1 MQTLPLPLPLLV
13 LLSGAALAQAEA
25 PTLDT
30 GDTAWML
37 VAASLVLLMTPGLA
51 FFYGGLTRA
60 SNVLNTMMM
69 SVASIGL
76 VAVLWTLGGYTLAF
90 GEGGNALIG
99 GLGNLGL
106 EGLTGALTGTI
117 PSYVF
122 AAFQA
127 MFAIIALA
135 LISGA
140 VVERMRFGA
149 FLLFGGL
156 WSLLIYAPLAHWVW
170 SADGWLFNLGA
181 LDFAGGTVIHIA
193 AGVSALV
200 AAMVLGPRLG
210 YPRSVHVPHNVPF
223 VLLGAGLLWFGWMG
237 FNAGSALAANQT
249 AALALIN
256 TLIAPAAAMLAWLA
270 WESVGREGVG
280 REGVGGE
287 SVGGEG
293 SRTGKPTAV
302 GAATGLVVG
311 LVAITPACAFV
322 TPWAAIVI
330 GVLGATASFWAVQAK
345 RRLRADDALD
355 VFACHGVAGIV
366 GAMLT
371 GALAWTTGSGQP
383 VGEQLVTQ
391 LIGVVATVA
400 FTGLGSFLLLKGVS
414 VLTPLRVSSRH
425 ETQGMDLSAHSEQGY
440 GDEGAPVFVGGD

>member
-1 MQTLPLPLPLLV
+1 MKALPLLV
-13 LLSGAALAQAEA
+13 LLGGAALAQPAA
-25 PTLDT
+25 PTLNT

-37 VAASLVLLMTPGLA
+37 VSAALVLLMTPGLA

-60 SNVLNTMMM
+60 PSVLNTMMM

-76 VAVLWTLGGYTLAF
+76 VGVLWTLAGYTLAF
-90 GEGGNALIG
+90 GEGGNALVG
-99 GLGNLGL
+99 GLGHLGL
-106 EGLTGALTGTI
+106 EGVQGQLWGTI
-117 PSYVF
+117 PTSVF

-149 FLLFGGL
+149 FLCFGGL

-170 SADGWLFNLGA
+170 SSDGWLFRAGA

-200 AAMVLGPRLG
+200 AAAVLGPRLG
-210 YPRSVHVPHNVPF
+210 YPRAAHVPHNVPF

-249 AALALIN
+249 AALALLT
-256 TLIAPAAAMLAWLA
+256 TLVAPAAALLTWLA
-270 WESVGREGVG
+270 WESR
-280 REGVGGE
+280 GG
-287 SVGGEG
+287 
-293 SRTGKPTAV
+293 GKPTAV

-322 TPWAAIVI
+322 SPWAALVI
-330 GVLGATASFWAVQAK
+330 GVLGATASFWTVQAK
-345 RRLRADDALD
+345 RRLGADDALD

-366 GAMLT
+366 GALLT
-371 GALAWTTGSGQP
+371 GALAWTTGSGKP
-383 VGEQLVTQ
+383 VGEQLLTQ
-391 LIGVVATVA
+391 LLSVAVSVLY
-400 FTGLGSFLLLKGVS
+400 TGAGSFLLLKLVG
-414 VLTPLRVSSRH
+414 LWMPLRVTVRQ
-425 ETQGMDLSAHSEQGY
+425 EVGGMDLSAHSEQGY
-440 GDEGAPVFVGGD
+440 REPETGLGAPVFVGGD

>member
-1 MQTLPLPLPLLV
+1 MIVLPLFRAAAPAFLL
-13 LLSGAALAQAEA
+13 LGGGALAQAPT
-25 PTLDT
+25 PTLDS

-37 VAASLVLLMTPGLA
+37 VSAALVLLMTPGLA
-51 FFYGGLTRA
+51 FFYGGLSRSA
-60 SNVLNTMMM
+60 SVLNTMMM

-76 VAVLWTLGGYTLAF
+76 VGVLWTLAGYTLAF
-90 GEGGNALIG
+90 GEGGGALIG
-99 GLGNLGL
+99 GLGHLGL
-106 EGLTGALTGTI
+106 EGLAGELTGSI

-170 SADGWLFNLGA
+170 SADGWLFQLGA

-200 AAMVLGPRLG
+200 AAWVLGPRLG
-210 YPRSVHVPHNVPF
+210 YPRAAHVPHNVPF

-237 FNAGSALAANQT
+237 FNAGSALAANGT
-249 AALALIN
+249 AALALLT
-256 TLIAPAAAMLAWLA
+256 TLVAPAAALLTWLG
-270 WESVGREGVG
+270 WETA
-280 REGVGGE
+280 
-287 SVGGEG
+287 
-293 SRTGKPTAV
+293 RTGKPTAV

-322 TPWAAIVI
+322 TPWAALLI

-366 GAMLT
+366 GALLT
-371 GALAWTTGSGQP
+371 GAFAWTTASGAPLGQ
-383 VGEQLVTQ
+383 QLLIQ
-391 LIGVVATVA
+391 LIGVVACVA
-400 FTGLGSFLLLKGVS
+400 FTGLGSFVLLRLVGV
-414 VLTPLRVSSRH
+414 VTPLRVSPRQ
-425 ETQGMDLSAHSEQGY
+425 EVGGMDLSAHSEQGY
-440 GDEGAPVFVGGD
+440 NDSEGGLGAPVFVGGD

>member
-1 MQTLPLPLPLLV
+1 MIKTDLIKKGLPLLP
-13 LLSGAALAQAEA
+13 LLGGAALAQAET
-25 PTLDT
+25 PTLNS

-37 VAASLVLLMTPGLA
+37 VSAALVLLMTPGLA

-60 SNVLNTMMM
+60 QSVLNTMMM
-69 SVASIGL
+69 SVVSIGL
-76 VAVLWTLGGYTLAF
+76 VGVLWMLAGYTLAF
-90 GEGGNALIG
+90 GAGGNALVG

-106 EGLTGALTGTI
+106 EGLKDQLTGTI
-117 PSYVF
+117 PTYVF

-149 FLLFGGL
+149 FILFGGL

-170 SADGWLFNLGA
+170 SADGWLFKDGA

-200 AAMVLGPRLG
+200 AAFVLGPRMG
-210 YPRSVHVPHNVPF
+210 YPRTAHVPHNVPF

-237 FNAGSALAANQT
+237 FNAGSALAAGQT
-249 AALALIN
+249 AGLAFIT
-256 TLIAPAAAMLAWLA
+256 TLIAPAAALLTWLA
-270 WESVGREGVG
+270 WES
-280 REGVGGE
+280 
-287 SVGGEG
+287 
-293 SRTGKPTAV
+293 SRNGKPTAV

-322 TPWAAIVI
+322 APWAAVIV
-330 GVLGATASFWAVQAK
+330 GVLGATASFWVVQYK
-345 RRLRADDALD
+345 HSLRADDALD

-366 GAMLT
+366 GALLT
-371 GALAWTTGSGQP
+371 GALAWTTGSGKP
-383 VGEQLVTQ
+383 IGEQMITQ
-391 LIGVVATVA
+391 IISVVASILY
-400 FTGLGSFLLLKGVS
+400 TGIGSFILLRLVGLVM
-414 VLTPLRVSSRH
+414 PLRVPASQ
-425 ETQGMDLSAHSEQGY
+425 EVAGIDISAHSEQGY
-440 GDEGAPVFVGGD
+440 SENETGLGAPVFLGGD

>member
-1 MQTLPLPLPLLV
+1 MTLSLPQASLPQASLPQFPGLRILPLLS
-13 LLSGAALAQAEA
+13 LLGGAALAQT
-25 PTLDT
+25 PTPVLDS

-60 SNVLNTMMM
+60 PSVLNTMMM

-76 VAVLWTLGGYTLAF
+76 VAVLWTLAGYSLAF
-90 GEGGNALIG
+90 GEGGNALVG

-156 WSLLIYAPLAHWVW
+156 WSVLIYAPLAHWVW
-170 SADGWLFNLGA
+170 SADGWLFKLGA

-200 AAMVLGPRLG
+200 AALVLGPRLG
-210 YPRSVHVPHNVPF
+210 YPRAAHVPHNVPF

-249 AALALIN
+249 AALALIT
-256 TLIAPAAAMLAWLA
+256 TLVAPAAAMLAWLG
-270 WESVGREGVG
+270 WET
-280 REGVGGE
+280 
-287 SVGGEG
+287 

-322 TPWAAIVI
+322 TPWAALVI

-345 RRLRADDALD
+345 HRLGADDSLD

-366 GAMLT
+366 GALLT
-371 GALAWTTGSGQP
+371 GALAWTTGSGEAPGQ
-383 VGEQLVTQ
+383 QLVIQ
-391 LIGVVATVA
+391 LIGVAASVA
-400 FTGLGSFLLLKGVS
+400 FTGVGSFVLLRLVG
-414 VLTPLRVSSRH
+414 VLTPLRVSSRQ
-425 ETQGMDLSAHSEQGY
+425 EVTGMDLSAHSEQGY
-440 GDEGAPVFVGGD
+440 SDQETGLGAPVFVGGD